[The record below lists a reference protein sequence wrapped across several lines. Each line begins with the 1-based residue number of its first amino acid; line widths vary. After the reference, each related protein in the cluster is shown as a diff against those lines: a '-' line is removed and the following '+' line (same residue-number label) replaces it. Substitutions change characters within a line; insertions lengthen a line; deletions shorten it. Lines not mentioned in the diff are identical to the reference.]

1 MSEISS
7 LKTLYANTFLPGVN
21 KDIADSIN
29 QMKASKYKSYFSI
42 DKDIIKELY
51 YDTIRLGYVQLFHKL
66 ENFNKELIRMSNLL
80 FSKGENTSIEAFY
93 KNNYQIDILKNW
105 KQNFICEKIN
115 WICNRV
121 KHSDGFPDKYPDE
134 ISKII
139 YPENKRI
146 KIEKEQ
152 FIDDID
158 LIQKF
163 YITLMQIVFALG
175 SYKMIIGNF
184 KVDAEFISDD
194 LRNQMCQFENSI
206 QSLLDFYRN

>member
-1 MSEISS
+1 MSTKNKKQNSFDVLVENLINEFSKIKNFNLLSEDERGKEMLNFVTYWMSEISS

-93 KNNYQIDILKNW
+93 KNNYQK
-105 KQNFICEKIN
+105 C
-115 WICNRV
+115 
-121 KHSDGFPDKYPDE
+121 
-134 ISKII
+134 
-139 YPENKRI
+139 
-146 KIEKEQ
+146 
-152 FIDDID
+152 
-158 LIQKF
+158 
-163 YITLMQIVFALG
+163 
-175 SYKMIIGNF
+175 
-184 KVDAEFISDD
+184 
-194 LRNQMCQFENSI
+194 
-206 QSLLDFYRN
+206 